1 MLTFSSRCLAR
12 LIWVHSQERHEESE
26 ELGKSDL
33 LAKLASLQLIN
44 AFAVA
49 LKHRLRFEPSTE
61 YPDLAPLIHNIH
73 TFAGAANQAELQE
86 RKVSFFKSVG
96 QYLGLPM
103 AESNP
108 RKLFKRT
115 KENLGNTPLEI
126 LTYLGAYVENVFQN
140 KTLALPV
147 HQTQAMTYLNQLTDV
162 LTGCERVVNTPLPI
176 AYTISIAQITWAYV
190 MALPFQLVGTLGWVT
205 IPGTIVAGYIILGLA
220 QIGKSLAKTFSHLQ
234 HACTDPFLAREL
246 ENPFGQDVNDLPL
259 DAFCHELANDIDA
272 LTSRPAPLNHEQ
284 WMRENGAKVMW
295 PLSQMEFRAWEH
307 RSVKDI
313 RAALKA
319 KATSRDV
326 KENRAA
332 TAAESETLTSHV

>member
-220 QIGKSLAKTFSHLQ
+220 QIG
-234 HACTDPFLAREL
+234 EL
-246 ENPFGQDVNDLPL
+246 
-259 DAFCHELANDIDA
+259 
-272 LTSRPAPLNHEQ
+272 
-284 WMRENGAKVMW
+284 
-295 PLSQMEFRAWEH
+295 
-307 RSVKDI
+307 
-313 RAALKA
+313 
-319 KATSRDV
+319 
-326 KENRAA
+326 
-332 TAAESETLTSHV
+332 